1 TLAIGL
7 SIAAGGAA
15 LTWYQVAE
23 TDLSRTAAAAHE
35 AVSVTERLLDEAQG
49 AIDLVYP
56 LSVQPCTPQLR
67 TELGRLTISHEHI
80 RVINI
85 FNQNLLSC
93 SSWEGAD
100 PVREFIS
107 AGDNQTLIL
116 ATDDYISPGVPVM
129 ILRKTDNDNAITA
142 SIATKWVA
150 DNMTLLNLR
159 RPLSLRVGNTVLTSD
174 NTLVKAIPRGNRH
187 AVYSGLYPFSIE
199 YPGDLSV
206 PLTLYFHDGALSLLL
221 SVLLGAAVATG
232 LWKIKFR
239 RKSRYDEIYEA
250 MRKDE
255 IVPWY
260 QPIMDASTGEIA
272 GVEVLARWVK
282 ADGEVIYPGSFITE
296 VERSDLV
303 IPLTRSLMARA
314 SRDLPPLTGDGKRW
328 HISFNITQSH
338 IMETG
343 FIAECL
349 TFIDAFTPGSIT
361 LTIEPTEREPFDNS
375 DEMRCQLKRIH
386 DAGIALALDD
396 FGTGY
401 ANMEYLSEIP
411 VDIIKIDRVF
421 VNRIGQGESAEHLLT
436 SLIEM
441 ANTLKK
447 EIIAEGVETEAQ
459 AAWLYERGVGKLQGF
474 LYSPA
479 LPPDKLALFK
489 PKMS

>member
-1 TLAIGL
+1 LAIGL

-174 NTLVKAIPRGNRH
+174 NTLVTAIPR
-187 AVYSGLYPFSIE
+187 
-199 YPGDLSV
+199 
-206 PLTLYFHDGALSLLL
+206 
-221 SVLLGAAVATG
+221 
-232 LWKIKFR
+232 
-239 RKSRYDEIYEA
+239 
-250 MRKDE
+250 
-255 IVPWY
+255 
-260 QPIMDASTGEIA
+260 
-272 GVEVLARWVK
+272 
-282 ADGEVIYPGSFITE
+282 
-296 VERSDLV
+296 
-303 IPLTRSLMARA
+303 
-314 SRDLPPLTGDGKRW
+314 
-328 HISFNITQSH
+328 
-338 IMETG
+338 
-343 FIAECL
+343 
-349 TFIDAFTPGSIT
+349 
-361 LTIEPTEREPFDNS
+361 
-375 DEMRCQLKRIH
+375 
-386 DAGIALALDD
+386 
-396 FGTGY
+396 
-401 ANMEYLSEIP
+401 
-411 VDIIKIDRVF
+411 
-421 VNRIGQGESAEHLLT
+421 
-436 SLIEM
+436 
-441 ANTLKK
+441 
-447 EIIAEGVETEAQ
+447 
-459 AAWLYERGVGKLQGF
+459 
-474 LYSPA
+474 
-479 LPPDKLALFK
+479 
-489 PKMS
+489 